1 VNVGSAQDDLGVKL
15 RARAEEL
22 RRAGRALEAIEEL
35 SVANRNVGDPH
46 IERCL
51 VRLRH
56 AAWAELDRKP
66 PLKAATDEV
75 PDLFKGDTGI
85 PEVAASEV
93 TAVMIRSAVQH
104 HGSLVVRGLF
114 SPEWC
119 ARLRNDIDRSW
130 DAFERFRASKQTDPA
145 WFDPM
150 DTDAYGLTM
159 RDRSILMAG
168 GTGYVP
174 DSPRLMFDLLEA
186 FDAAGV
192 KRMVGDYFGEP
203 PALSLVKL
211 AQRRLAPDATGGWH
225 QDAAV
230 YGKTAETLNVWVA
243 VSRCGDVAPGLEM
256 FPRRLEELVGTRG
269 VEGVDEYAALTDE
282 VALLTDEVAPAR
294 PIFGPGDAA
303 VFDQLLLHQ
312 TAASSEF
319 TEMRY
324 GFESWFF
331 APSTYPDPDRWIPLT
346 Y

>member
-1 VNVGSAQDDLGVKL
+1 VNFGTAQDDQGVDL

-22 RRAGRALEAIEEL
+22 LRAGRALEAIEEL
-35 SVANRNVGDPH
+35 SAANRNVADPH

-51 VRLRH
+51 VQLRH
-56 AAWAELDRKP
+56 AAWAELDRTP
-66 PLKAATDEV
+66 PVKAATDEV
-75 PDLFKGDTGI
+75 PDLFKGEAGI
-85 PEVAASEV
+85 PEVPASEL
-93 TAVMIRSAVQH
+93 TAGMIRSAVQN
-104 HGSLVVRGLF
+104 HGSLVARGLF
-114 SPEWC
+114 TPEWC
-119 ARLRNDIDRSW
+119 ARLREDIDRSW
-130 DAFERFRASKQTDPA
+130 DAFERFRATKQTDPA

-186 FDAAGV
+186 FDVSGV
-192 KRMVGDYFGEP
+192 KRIVGDYFGEP

-211 AQRRLAPDATGGWH
+211 AQRRLAPHATGGWH

-269 VEGVDEYAALTDE
+269 GEGVDEFAALTDE
-282 VALLTDEVAPAR
+282 VALLTGEVAPAR
-294 PIFGPGDAA
+294 PTFEPGDAA

>member
-1 VNVGSAQDDLGVKL
+1 VNVDSAQDASGLDL
-15 RARAEEL
+15 RARAEEF
-22 RRAGRALEAIEEL
+22 RRAGRSLEAIDEL
-35 SVANRNVGDPH
+35 SAANRNFADPH

-56 AAWAELDRKP
+56 AAWAELDRTP
-66 PLKAATDEV
+66 PVKAATKEV
-75 PDLFKGDTGI
+75 PDLFEGETGI
-85 PEVAASEV
+85 PELAASEL
-93 TAVMIRSAVQH
+93 TAVLIRSAVQH

-114 SPEWC
+114 SPECC

-130 DAFERFRASKQTDPA
+130 EAFERFRATRQTDPA

-150 DTDAYGLTM
+150 ETDAYGLTM

-168 GTGYVP
+168 GTGYVA

-192 KRMVGDYFGEP
+192 KRIVGDYFGEP

-211 AQRRLAPDATGGWH
+211 AQRRLAPDASGGWH

-230 YGKTAETLNVWVA
+230 YGRTAETLNVWVA

-269 VEGVDEYAALTDE
+269 VEGVAEYAALTDE

-303 VFDQLLLHQ
+303 IFDQLLLHQ
-312 TAASSEF
+312 TAASSDF
-319 TEMRY
+319 TEVRY

-331 APSTYPDPDRWIPLT
+331 APSTYPDPNRWIPLT

>member
-1 VNVGSAQDDLGVKL
+1 VNLDSAQDDQGVDL
-15 RARAEEL
+15 LARADEL

-35 SVANRNVGDPH
+35 SAANRIVADPR
-46 IERCL
+46 IERSL

-56 AAWAELDRKP
+56 AAWSELDRKP

-75 PDLFKGDTGI
+75 PDLFEGETGI

-93 TAVMIRSAVQH
+93 TAVVIRSAVQH

-130 DAFERFRASKQTDPA
+130 DAFERFRATKQTDPA
-145 WFDPM
+145 WFDSM

-192 KRMVGDYFGEP
+192 KRIVGDYFGEP

-230 YGKTAETLNVWVA
+230 YGKTAATLNVWVA

-269 VEGVDEYAALTDE
+269 VQGVDEYAALTDE
-282 VALLTDEVAPAR
+282 VALLTDEVAPVR

-303 VFDQLLLHQ
+303 IFDQLLLHQ
-312 TAASSEF
+312 TAAGSDF

-331 APSTYPDPDRWIPLT
+331 APSTYPDPNRWIPLT

>member
-1 VNVGSAQDDLGVKL
+1 VNFGTAQDDQGVDL

-22 RRAGRALEAIEEL
+22 LRAGRALEAIEEL
-35 SVANRNVGDPH
+35 SAANRNVADPH

-51 VRLRH
+51 VQLRH
-56 AAWAELDRKP
+56 AAWAELDRTP
-66 PLKAATDEV
+66 PVKAATDEV
-75 PDLFKGDTGI
+75 PDLFKGEAGI
-85 PEVAASEV
+85 PEVPASEL
-93 TAVMIRSAVQH
+93 TAGMIRSAVQN
-104 HGSLVVRGLF
+104 HGSLVARGLF
-114 SPEWC
+114 TPEWC
-119 ARLRNDIDRSW
+119 ARLREDIDRSW
-130 DAFERFRASKQTDPA
+130 DAFERFRATKQTDPA

-186 FDAAGV
+186 FDVSGV
-192 KRMVGDYFGEP
+192 KRIVGDYFGEP

-211 AQRRLAPDATGGWH
+211 AQRRLAPHATGGWH

-269 VEGVDEYAALTDE
+269 GEGVDEFAALTDE
-282 VALLTDEVAPAR
+282 VALLTGEVAPAR
-294 PIFGPGDAA
+294 PTFEAGDAA

>member
-1 VNVGSAQDDLGVKL
+1 VNLDNAQGDLGVDL
-15 RARAEEL
+15 RVRAEEL
-22 RRAGRALEAIEEL
+22 RQAGRALEAIEEL
-35 SVANRNVGDPH
+35 SAANRNVADPH
-46 IERCL
+46 IERSL

-56 AAWAELDRKP
+56 AAWAELDRTP
-66 PLKAATDEV
+66 PVKAATDEV
-75 PDLFKGDTGI
+75 PDLFKGETAI
-85 PEVAASEV
+85 PEVAASEL
-93 TAVMIRSAVQH
+93 TAGLIRSAVQH

-159 RDRSILMAG
+159 QARAFVMAD
-168 GTGYVP
+168 GTAYVP

-192 KRMVGDYFGEP
+192 KRIVGDYFGEP

-211 AQRRLAPDATGGWH
+211 AQRRLAPHASGGWH

-269 VEGVDEYAALTDE
+269 VEGVDEYAALPDE

-303 VFDQLLLHQ
+303 IFDQLLLHQ

-331 APSTYPDPDRWIPLT
+331 APSTYPDPNRWIPLT